1 MSGHLASIVY
11 SPDPGSYNRHPLS
24 EAMLRAGYGI
34 EGDRKGGNPRRNL
47 NIMDQEMANAL
58 AVEGYP
64 GGAGVLGE
72 NLILAGV
79 DLSGQPEGAR
89 LRIGAEAVI
98 EVVSLRK
105 PCYKLTALDA
115 RMPAAAVGRVGVM
128 ARVVEGGLIRVGDA
142 VTAI

>member
-24 EAMLRAGYGI
+24 EAMLLTGYGI

-47 NIMDQEMANAL
+47 NIIDQEMANAL
-58 AVEGYP
+58 AAEGYP
-64 GGAGVLGE
+64 SGAGVLGE
-72 NLILAGV
+72 NLILTGV
-79 DLSGQPEGAR
+79 DLGAQPEGAR
-89 LRIGAEAVI
+89 LRIGPEAVI

-115 RMPAAAVGRVGVM
+115 RMPDSVIGRVGVM
-128 ARVVEGGLIRVGDA
+128 ARVVESGLIRVGDA
-142 VTAI
+142 VTAL